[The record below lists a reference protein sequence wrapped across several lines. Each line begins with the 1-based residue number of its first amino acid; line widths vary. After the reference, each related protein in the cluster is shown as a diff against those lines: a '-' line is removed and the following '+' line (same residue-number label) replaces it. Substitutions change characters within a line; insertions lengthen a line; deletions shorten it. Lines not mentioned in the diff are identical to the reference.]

1 MKAKVINLIGGPGTG
16 KSTAMAGIFYNLK
29 KLGINCEMVTE
40 YVKDKVWGE
49 EFKTMDDQ
57 LYCSAKYY
65 HKIWRVADKVDYVIT
80 DSSLLTG
87 IFYNKEPSDNFT
99 NLILEE
105 YRKFD
110 NLLYFLSRDDSFFQ
124 SIGRIEDLEESK
136 VIDARIKEF
145 LERYEIPH
153 KVINAGSACEL
164 ILKDLYM
171 L

>member
-99 NLILEE
+99 NLIL
-105 YRKFD
+105 
-110 NLLYFLSRDDSFFQ
+110 FFI
-124 SIGRIEDLEESK
+124 SYLETIHFFRI
-136 VIDARIKEF
+136 
-145 LERYEIPH
+145 
-153 KVINAGSACEL
+153 
-164 ILKDLYM
+164 
-171 L
+171 